1 MSKISNVGKR
11 LVPKFLKEYIKK
23 EVNSNYAQDVKY
35 ELNVAFEGRLV
46 DKVAMVTGGSGAIG
60 SAISYRLAAEGA
72 TVIVCGRNKDKVNK
86 IIQQIELQNTNK
98 SGKGIPVILDV
109 TDENNINTVVND
121 VINRFN
127 KIDILINNA
136 GGYAGDKSKP
146 IHLQDVS
153 IIEEILNVNLRG
165 TILCARK
172 VAQQMVDSKCGT
184 IINISSIV
192 GIHGKSRMSDYAASK
207 AGIIGFTKSLAIEL
221 SQYGINVN
229 CVSPGLINGEIFDK
243 GMAERPS
250 ERNYLGYTGRTDD
263 IANLVAFLCSHEANY
278 ITGENIIVDGG
289 RSLGLMG
296 EK

>member
-1 MSKISNVGKR
+1 MSKIRNIGKR
-11 LVPKFLKEYIKK
+11 LIPKFMKEYLKK
-23 EVNSNYAQDVKY
+23 EVNGRYTQNVNY
-35 ELNVAFEGRLV
+35 ELNVAFEGRLE
-46 DKVAMVTGGSGAIG
+46 DKVAIVTGGSGAIG

-72 TVIVCGRNKDKVNK
+72 TVIVCGRNKDKINK
-86 IIQQIELQNTNK
+86 VIQQIELQNTNK
-98 SGKGIPVILDV
+98 SGKAIPAILDV

-121 VINRFN
+121 IINRFN

-146 IHLQDVS
+146 IHLQEVS
-153 IIEEILNVNLRG
+153 IIEEILDVNLRG
-165 TILCARK
+165 SILCARK
-172 VAQQMVDSKCGT
+172 VAQKMVDSKCGT

-192 GIHGKSRMSDYAASK
+192 GIHGKSGMSDYAASK

-221 SQYGINVN
+221 SKYGINVN
-229 CVSPGLINGEIFDK
+229 CVSPGLINGEVFDK
-243 GMAERPS
+243 GMEERPS
-250 ERNYLGYTGRTDD
+250 DRNYLGHTGKTDD
-263 IANLVAFLCSHEANY
+263 IASLVAFLCSDEANY